1 MLAASPDL
9 TALARSQIVLLTQG
23 LGAVSSVMYLT
34 EEIGNRTPNLIEVV
48 AYPDDAAER
57 LSTNLQG
64 ANLQLLLPSTQ
75 KATEGSALIKQGRI
89 VLPLIYQD
97 TIMGFLMTGR
107 EDREWND
114 QEQLQIQ
121 QVANT
126 LAIACALD
134 RRCQWL
140 EESQRQAYAQQT
152 DFLSTLLHQL
162 RNPLT
167 AIRTF
172 AQLLLRRILP
182 EDPNQKFVRSL
193 LRETAHMQELLAG
206 VDGLQALPM
215 LEMYPDQ
222 LLLPS
227 STLGLS
233 AIDPMEILEPLI
245 NSATAIAQERDLDFT
260 INLPDELPLIL
271 GNTAALREVLGNLID
286 NAMKY
291 TIAPGSVSLNIEV
304 DRDYATVNV
313 QDTGLG
319 IPTNDLP
326 HLFER
331 NFRGRQAEGEITGTG
346 LGLAIALDL
355 VQKMQGEILV
365 SSQENQ
371 GSTFSVRLKRW
382 KR

>member
-57 LSTNLQG
+57 LSTNVQG
-64 ANLQLLLPSTQ
+64 LLLPSNQ
-75 KATEGSALIKQGRI
+75 KVAEGSALIKQGRI
-89 VLPLIYQD
+89 VLPLIYQG
-97 TIMGFLMTGR
+97 TIVGFLMTGR
-107 EDREWND
+107 EDREWSE

-140 EESQRQAYAQQT
+140 EESQRQAYTQQAN
-152 DFLSTLLHQL
+152 FLSTLLHQL

-167 AIRTF
+167 AMRTF

-182 EDPNQKFVRSL
+182 EDPNQKFVQSL
-193 LRETAHMQELLAG
+193 LREAAHMQELLAE
-206 VDGLQALPM
+206 VDRLQPTPM
-215 LEMYPDQ
+215 LESYSDL

-227 STLGLS
+227 TTIELS

-260 INLPDELPLIL
+260 INLPDELPLVL
-271 GNTAALREVLGNLID
+271 GNAAALREVLGNLID

-304 DRDYATVNV
+304 DRNYATVNV

-326 HLFER
+326 HLFKR

>member
-1 MLAASPDL
+1 MLAASTDL
-9 TALARSQIVLLTQG
+9 TALARSQIVLLTQV
-23 LGAVSSVMYLT
+23 LGAASSVMYLT
-34 EEIGNRTPNLIEVV
+34 EEIGNRTPNLIEVA

-57 LSTNLQG
+57 LSTNLQV

-75 KATEGSALIKQGRI
+75 TEIEGSALVKQGRI

-97 TIMGFLMTGR
+97 AIVGFLMTGR
-107 EDREWND
+107 EDREWTD
-114 QEQLQIQ
+114 REQSQIQ

-193 LRETAHMQELLAG
+193 LKEAAHMQELLAD
-206 VDGLQALPM
+206 VDRLQPMPM
-215 LEMYPDQ
+215 LEAYPDL

-227 STLGLS
+227 STLSLS
-233 AIDPMEILEPLI
+233 AIDLMEILEPLL
-245 NSATAIAQERDLDFT
+245 NSARAIAQERSLDFRF
-260 INLPDELPLIL
+260 NLPDELPLIL

-291 TIAPGSVSLNIEV
+291 TIAPGSVSLNVEA

-313 QDTGLG
+313 QDSGLG
-319 IPTNDLP
+319 IPSNDLP

-331 NFRGRQAEGEITGTG
+331 NFRGKQAEGDIIGTG

>member
-57 LSTNLQG
+57 LSTNVQG
-64 ANLQLLLPSTQ
+64 LLLPSNQ
-75 KATEGSALIKQGRI
+75 KVTEGSALIKQGRI
-89 VLPLIYQD
+89 VLPLIYQG
-97 TIMGFLMTGR
+97 TIVGFLMTGR
-107 EDREWND
+107 EDREWSE

-140 EESQRQAYAQQT
+140 EESQRQAYAQQA
-152 DFLSTLLHQL
+152 DFFSTLLHQL

-182 EDPNQKFVRSL
+182 EDPNQKLVRSL
-193 LRETAHMQELLAG
+193 LRESAHMQELLAE
-206 VDGLQALPM
+206 VDGLQPTLR
-215 LEMYPDQ
+215 LETYPEL

-227 STLGLS
+227 STLALS
-233 AIDPMEILEPLI
+233 PIDPVEILDPLI
-245 NSATAIAQERDLDFT
+245 NAAMAIAQERHLDFT
-260 INLPDELPLIL
+260 TNLPDELPLIL
-271 GNTAALREVLGNLID
+271 GNAAALREVLGNLID

-304 DRDYATVNV
+304 DRDYATVNI

-319 IPTNDLP
+319 IPAQDLP

-331 NFRGRQAEGEITGTG
+331 NFRGRQAEGDIMGTG
-346 LGLAIALDL
+346 LGLAIAFDL

-382 KR
+382 RR

>member
-23 LGAVSSVMYLT
+23 LGAASSVMYLT

-64 ANLQLLLPSTQ
+64 ATLQILLPSTQ
-75 KATEGSALIKQGRI
+75 KETEGSALIKQGRI

-97 TIMGFLMTGR
+97 AIMGFLMTGR
-107 EDREWND
+107 EDREWTD
-114 QEQLQIQ
+114 REQLQIQ
-121 QVANT
+121 QIANT

-140 EESQRQAYAQQT
+140 EESQRQAYTQQAN
-152 DFLSTLLHQL
+152 FLSTLLHQL

-193 LRETAHMQELLAG
+193 LKEASHMQELLAE
-206 VDGLQALPM
+206 VDRFQPTPM
-215 LEMYPDQ
+215 LEAYPDL

-227 STLGLS
+227 ATLTLS
-233 AIDPMEILEPLI
+233 AIELMEILEPLL
-245 NSATAIAQERDLDFT
+245 NSAIAIAQERNLDFT
-260 INLPDELPLIL
+260 VHLPDELPLVL
-271 GNTAALREVLGNLID
+271 ANAAALREVLGNLID

-291 TIAPGSVSLNIEV
+291 TIAPGSVSLNVEV

-331 NFRGRQAEGEITGTG
+331 NFRGRQAEGEIMGTG

>member
-1 MLAASPDL
+1 MLTASPDL
-9 TALARSQIVLLTQG
+9 TDLARSQIVLLTQA
-23 LGAVSSVMYLT
+23 LGAVSGVMYIT

-48 AYPDDAAER
+48 AYPEDAAEQ
-57 LSTNLQG
+57 LN
-64 ANLQLLLPSTQ
+64 ANPLLLPSAQ
-75 KATEGSALIKQGRI
+75 ERSEGSALIKPGRI

-97 TIMGFLMTGR
+97 AIMGFLMTGR
-107 EDREWND
+107 EDREWSE

-140 EESQRQAYAQQT
+140 EAQQRQTYEQQAN
-152 DFLSTLLHQL
+152 FLSTLLHQL

-167 AIRTF
+167 AMRTL
-172 AQLLLRRILP
+172 AQLLMRRILP
-182 EDPNQKFVRSL
+182 EDPNQKFVQSL
-193 LRETAHMQELLAG
+193 LSEARHMQELLAE
-206 VDGLQALPM
+206 VDGFRPAAI
-215 LEMYPDQ
+215 LEANPDR

-227 STLGLS
+227 AKFTLS
-233 AIDPMEILEPLI
+233 AIDLMEILEPLI
-245 NSATAIAQERDLDFT
+245 NSGTAIAQERHLEFVVH
-260 INLPDELPLIL
+260 IPDELPLIL
-271 GNTAALREVLGNLID
+271 GNAAALREALGNLLD

-291 TIAPGSVSLNIEV
+291 TVARGQVALNVEV
-304 DRDYATVNV
+304 DRNYATVNIR
-313 QDTGLG
+313 DTGVG
-319 IPTNDLP
+319 IPVEDLP

-331 NFRGRQAEGEITGTG
+331 NFRGKQAGGEIAGTG

-365 SSQENQ
+365 SSEEQQ

>member
-1 MLAASPDL
+1 
-9 TALARSQIVLLTQG
+9 
-23 LGAVSSVMYLT
+23 MYLT
-34 EEIGNRTPNLIEVV
+34 EEIGNRSPNLIEVV

-57 LSTNLQG
+57 LSPNIQG
-64 ANLQLLLPSTQ
+64 GNLQLLLPSTQ

-107 EDREWND
+107 EDREWSD
-114 QEQLQIQ
+114 QEQSQIQ

-193 LRETAHMQELLAG
+193 LKETAHMQELLAG
-206 VDGLQALPM
+206 VDGWQAMPM
-215 LEMYPDQ
+215 LEAYPDQ

-227 STLGLS
+227 SILALN

-245 NSATAIAQERDLDFT
+245 NSTMAIAQERNLDFT
-260 INLPDELPLIL
+260 VNLPDELPLIW

-286 NAMKY
+286 NALKY
-291 TIAPGSVSLNIEV
+291 TIAPGHISLNVEV
-304 DRDYATVNV
+304 DQDYATVNV
-313 QDTGLG
+313 RDTGLG
-319 IPTNDLP
+319 IPANDLP

-346 LGLAIALDL
+346 LGLAIALEL
-355 VQKMQGEILV
+355 ILKMQGEILV
-365 SSQENQ
+365 SSQENH

>member
-9 TALARSQIVLLTQG
+9 TALARSQIVLLTQT

-34 EEIGNRTPNLIEVV
+34 EEIGNRSPNLIEVV

-64 ANLQLLLPSTQ
+64 GNLQLLLPSTQ

-107 EDREWND
+107 EDREWSD
-114 QEQLQIQ
+114 QEQSQIQ

-193 LRETAHMQELLAG
+193 LKETAHMQELLAG
-206 VDGLQALPM
+206 VDGLPTLPM

-227 STLGLS
+227 STLALS

-245 NSATAIAQERDLDFT
+245 NAAMAIAQERNLDFT
-260 INLPDELPLIL
+260 IHLPDELPLIL
-271 GNTAALREVLGNLID
+271 GNIAALREVLGNLID
-286 NAMKY
+286 NALKY
-291 TIAPGSVSLNIEV
+291 TIAPGHISLNVEV

-313 QDTGLG
+313 RDTGLG
-319 IPTNDLP
+319 IPANDLP

-331 NFRGRQAEGEITGTG
+331 NFRGRQAKGEINGTG

-365 SSQENQ
+365 SSQEDQ

>member
-64 ANLQLLLPSTQ
+64 ANLQLLLPSNQ
-75 KATEGSALIKQGRI
+75 KAAEGSALVKQGRI
-89 VLPLIYQD
+89 VLPLIYQG

-107 EDREWND
+107 EDREWSD
-114 QEQLQIQ
+114 HEQSQIQ

-227 STLGLS
+227 STLALS

-260 INLPDELPLIL
+260 INLPDELPLVL
-271 GNTAALREVLGNLID
+271 GNAAALREVLGNLID

>member
-9 TALARSQIVLLTQG
+9 TALARSQIILLTQT

-34 EEIGNRTPNLIEVV
+34 EEIGNRSPNLIEVV

-64 ANLQLLLPSTQ
+64 GNLQLLLPSTQ

-114 QEQLQIQ
+114 HEQLQIQ

-140 EESQRQAYAQQT
+140 EESQRQAYTQQT

-193 LRETAHMQELLAG
+193 LRETKHMQELLAG
-206 VDGLQALPM
+206 VDGLQAMPTF
-215 LEMYPDQ
+215 EIYPDQ
-222 LLLPS
+222 LLLTS

-245 NSATAIAQERDLDFT
+245 NSTIAISQERNLDFT

-271 GNTAALREVLGNLID
+271 GNTAALREVLGNLMD

-291 TIAPGSVSLNIEV
+291 TIAPGRVSLNVEV

-319 IPTNDLP
+319 IPANDLP

-331 NFRGRQAEGEITGTG
+331 NFRGRQAEGEINGTG

>member
-9 TALARSQIVLLTQG
+9 TALARSQIVLLTQV
-23 LGAVSSVMYLT
+23 LGAASSVMYLT

-75 KATEGSALIKQGRI
+75 KVAEGSALVKQGRI

-107 EDREWND
+107 EDREWSE
-114 QEQLQIQ
+114 QEQLQIK

-140 EESQRQAYAQQT
+140 EESQRQAYGQQA
-152 DFLSTLLHQL
+152 DFFSTLLHQL

-193 LRETAHMQELLAG
+193 LREAAHMQELLAE
-206 VDGLQALPM
+206 VEGLQPTAM
-215 LEMYPDQ
+215 LEAYPDL

-227 STLGLS
+227 STLTLS
-233 AIDPMEILEPLI
+233 PIDPMDILDPLI
-245 NSATAIAQERDLDFT
+245 NTAIAIAQERHLDFT
-260 INLPDELPLIL
+260 ANLPDELPLIL
-271 GNTAALREVLGNLID
+271 GNASALREVLGNLID

-291 TIAPGSVSLNIEV
+291 TIAPGSVSLNVEV
-304 DRDYATVNV
+304 DRDYATVNI

-319 IPTNDLP
+319 IPAIDLP

-331 NFRGRQAEGEITGTG
+331 NFRGRQAEGDIIGTG

-355 VQKMQGEILV
+355 IQKMQGEILV

>member
-64 ANLQLLLPSTQ
+64 GNLQLLLPSTQ

-97 TIMGFLMTGR
+97 TIVGFLMTGR
-107 EDREWND
+107 EDREWSE

-140 EESQRQAYAQQT
+140 EESQRQAYTQQAN
-152 DFLSTLLHQL
+152 FLSTLLHQL

-167 AIRTF
+167 AMRTF

-182 EDPNQKFVRSL
+182 EDPNQKFVQSL
-193 LRETAHMQELLAG
+193 LREAAHMQELLAE
-206 VDGLQALPM
+206 VDRLQPTPM
-215 LEMYPDQ
+215 LESYSDL

-227 STLGLS
+227 TTIELS

-260 INLPDELPLIL
+260 INLPDELPLVL
-271 GNTAALREVLGNLID
+271 GNAAALREVLGNLID

-304 DRDYATVNV
+304 DRNYATVNV

-326 HLFER
+326 HLFKR